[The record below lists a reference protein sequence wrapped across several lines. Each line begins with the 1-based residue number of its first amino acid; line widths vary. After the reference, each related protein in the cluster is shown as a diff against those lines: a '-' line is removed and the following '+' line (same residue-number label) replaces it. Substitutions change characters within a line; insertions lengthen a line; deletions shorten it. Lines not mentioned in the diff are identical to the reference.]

1 MIKVVSSFVY
11 LVAIVFAFSKTAPA
25 AEVAKVYTSFFP
37 RVVMNDAQKPGV
49 AYEIVVEIFKLADEK
64 FEIEILPWAR
74 AQYMAKNTPGS
85 LIFPLSRTLTR
96 EKNYDWSVN
105 IFNNQTHFITFNK
118 TKLTAQTA
126 RDKLI
131 GVQLK
136 SSWDNWLTEQGYK
149 NIYRVPEEGS
159 GLVKLLRNNRIDAW
173 YTDQMI
179 AGGVLKDL
187 NDPNITYSDPIQIFH
202 TFLATNK
209 RAPYLHMNK
218 LKAAMVTLRQSGK
231 LDQIFE
237 KYGITPNY

>member
-1 MIKVVSSFVY
+1 MIKLVTRLLFIVAFVCAY
-11 LVAIVFAFSKTAPA
+11 SKIAPA

-37 RVVMNDAQKPGV
+37 RVVIDDVQRPGL
-49 AYEIVVEIFKLADEK
+49 AYEIVAELFKLADEK
-64 FEIEILPWAR
+64 FEIEVLPWAR

-85 LIFPLSRTLTR
+85 LIFPLSRTPTR
-96 EKNYDWSVN
+96 EKNYDWSVR

-136 SSWDNWLTEQGYK
+136 SSWDNWLTEQGYI
-149 NIYRVPEEGS
+149 NIYRIPEEGS
-159 GLVKLLRNNRIDAW
+159 GLIKLLRNNRIDAW
-173 YTDQMI
+173 YTDQII
-179 AGGVLKDL
+179 ADGVLKKL
-187 NDPNITYSDPIQIFH
+187 NDPDITYSDPIQIFH

-209 RAPYLHMNK
+209 TAPYPHMNK
-218 LKAAMVTLRQSGK
+218 LKAAMMTLRQSGK

-237 KYGITPNY
+237 KYGITPN

>member
-1 MIKVVSSFVY
+1 MIKVVACFFYVF
-11 LVAIVFAFSKTAPA
+11 AIVCAFSKTAPA
-25 AEVAKVYTSFFP
+25 AEVAKIYTSFFQ
-37 RVVMNDAQKPGV
+37 RVVIDDAQRPGL
-49 AYEIVVEIFKLADEK
+49 AYEIVAELFKLADEK
-64 FEIEILPWAR
+64 FEIDILPWAR
-74 AQYMAKNTPGS
+74 AQYMAKNTPES
-85 LIFPLSRTLTR
+85 LIFPLSRTPTR

-149 NIYRVPEEGS
+149 NVYRVPEEGS
-159 GLVKLLRNNRIDAW
+159 GLIKLLRNNRIDAW
-173 YTDQMI
+173 YTDQI
-179 AGGVLKDL
+179 ISNSILKNLD
-187 NDPNITYSDPIQIFH
+187 DPDITYSDPIQIFH

-209 RAPYLHMNK
+209 TAPYPHMDK

-237 KYGITPNY
+237 KYDVTPNY

>member
-1 MIKVVSSFVY
+1 MIKVVIRLFY
-11 LVAIVFAFSKTAPA
+11 ICAILCAFSRTAPA
-25 AEVAKVYTSFFP
+25 AEVAKVYTSFFS
-37 RVVMNDAQKPGV
+37 RVVIDDVQRPGV
-49 AYEIVVEIFKLADEK
+49 AYEIVAELFKLADEK
-64 FEIEILPWAR
+64 FDIEILPWAR
-74 AQYMAKNTPGS
+74 AQYMVKNTPGS
-85 LIFPLSRTLTR
+85 LIFPLSRTPTR

-126 RDKLI
+126 RDKQI

-149 NIYRVPEEGS
+149 NVYRVPGEGS
-159 GLVKLLRNNRIDAW
+159 ELIKLLRNNRIDAW
-173 YTDQMI
+173 YTDQII
-179 AGGVLKDL
+179 ANSVLKKFD
-187 NDPNITYSDPIQIFH
+187 DPGITYSDPIQIFH

-209 RAPYLHMNK
+209 SAPYSHMNK

-231 LDQIFE
+231 LNQISE